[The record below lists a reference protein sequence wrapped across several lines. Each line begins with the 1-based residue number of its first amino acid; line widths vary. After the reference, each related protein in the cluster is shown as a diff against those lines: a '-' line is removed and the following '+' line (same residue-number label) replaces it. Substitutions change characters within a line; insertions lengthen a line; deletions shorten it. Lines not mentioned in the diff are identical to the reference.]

1 VVFEATGEGSFS
13 AFQAKGAA
21 IRAAHPELPGEYEA
35 VLKPEDLAVLIYT
48 SGTTGVPK
56 GVMLSHDNLSF
67 DAQSALSYGL
77 RDAEG
82 ENVLSVLPF
91 SHIYEHTMIYIYL
104 LSKVRYNI
112 CHDPNNLLADL
123 RDVQPNYMTS
133 VPRIFDRILSGVQG
147 QAMKTG
153 GLQARLVPWAL
164 RVGREYMEAQ
174 TLGSGAGPMLALQYA
189 IAKRV
194 VLEKLRK
201 VLGLENIR
209 YLTSGSAKLH
219 NDVAMTFLAI
229 GVPIMQ
235 GYGLTESS
243 PVITSSKLE
252 ANEYGAV
259 GRPIPGVEVK
269 IAPDGEV
276 LARGRNIM
284 QGYYRDPEATAA
296 TLADGWLHTGDI
308 GELDSRGFLH
318 ITDRKKEIFKTATGK
333 YVSPARVEAALKRS
347 VFIAQA
353 MVIGDGRAHPAAL
366 ISPNWDLLRVEL
378 NLPNAPIEEL
388 AGRDAVRDFVTA
400 EARKQTADLATFEQ
414 IRRVIVVPRE
424 FSIESGELSPSMKIK
439 RRVVEQRYADAINRA
454 YAVDLHEHT
463 HA

>member
-1 VVFEATGEGSFS
+1 
-13 AFQAKGAA
+13 
-21 IRAAHPELPGEYEA
+21 
-35 VLKPEDLAVLIYT
+35 
-48 SGTTGVPK
+48 
-56 GVMLSHDNLSF
+56 
-67 DAQSALSYGL
+67 
-77 RDAEG
+77 
-82 ENVLSVLPF
+82 
-91 SHIYEHTMIYIYL
+91 
-104 LSKVRYNI
+104 
-112 CHDPNNLLADL
+112 
-123 RDVQPNYMTS
+123 
-133 VPRIFDRILSGVQG
+133 
-147 QAMKTG
+147 
-153 GLQARLVPWAL
+153 
-164 RVGREYMEAQ
+164 
-174 TLGSGAGPMLALQYA
+174 
-189 IAKRV
+189 
-194 VLEKLRK
+194 
-201 VLGLENIR
+201 
-209 YLTSGSAKLH
+209 
-219 NDVAMTFLAI
+219 
-229 GVPIMQ
+229 MQ

-243 PVITSSKLE
+243 PVISSSKLD

-259 GRPIPGVEVK
+259 GRPIPGVEVR

-308 GELDSRGFLH
+308 GEIDSRGFLH

-347 VFIAQA
+347 VFLAQA

-378 NLPNAPIEEL
+378 NLPSAPIDEL
-388 AGRDAVRDFVTA
+388 AGRDDVRDFITA